1 MRSNE
6 LLAAR
11 RRLAAR
17 LGRVAVSD
25 ATEPMSTKSE
35 ELLVDAN
42 EFETRIALLR
52 NGEPLEIHLQRATS
66 DPEDHAGGLAG
77 NIYLGKV
84 ARLVPAIQAAFV
96 DIGIGTPGALFA
108 APGASLRGLREHDAV
123 LVQIA
128 KEPVKGRAGRHGKG
142 PKLTADPSLVG
153 RYLVVFPAPTQG
165 IAIGASGSVAPD
177 GPKAN
182 SSEPRI
188 AVSRRIDDAAERGRL
203 TAVVA
208 ELGKALRLDWNC
220 IVRTAAAGATA
231 AELEEDF
238 RYLQRLWTKIREC
251 QLATPRAPALLGQ
264 ELPTALRAVRDLAGP
279 SLKAI
284 VVNDDAACARIRA
297 HAAAHMPAFRDRV
310 IRYEGTAPLFDAYSV
325 EAAIERTLDPCVPLA
340 SGGQLV
346 IEHTEAMTTI
356 DVNSGTQL
364 DSVTRAATA
373 LGTNLEAAA
382 VIPHQLRLRNIGGIV
397 IVDFIGMACDDHRN
411 NVHATL
417 VAGARDDP
425 ARFDTTGF
433 SELGLVEISRRR
445 VRDSLLSQISG
456 NCRACTGRGYTKSA
470 QSVCYDLFRSL
481 HRQAAVDGDR
491 VAGYVVHAA
500 EDVIDRLLDQ
510 DAGHLRTVSDRIGRP
525 VQLQVE
531 PGYRTDQFDLIGLPR
546 HSTGNPG

>member
-1 MRSNE
+1 
-6 LLAAR
+6 
-11 RRLAAR
+11 
-17 LGRVAVSD
+17 
-25 ATEPMSTKSE
+25 MSTRSE

-52 NGEPLEIHLQRATS
+52 NGEPLEIHLQRAMS
-66 DPEDHAGGLAG
+66 DPEAHADGLVG

-96 DIGIGTPGALFA
+96 DIGIGTLGALFA

-128 KEPVKGRAGRHGKG
+128 KEPVKGRAGHHGKG

-153 RYLVVFPAPTQG
+153 RYLVLFPATAQG
-165 IAIGASGSVAPD
+165 IAIEGGESVAPD
-177 GPKAN
+177 GPQTMR
-182 SSEPRI
+182 SDPRI
-188 AVSRRIDDAAERGRL
+188 AVSRRIDDKAERGRL
-203 TAVVA
+203 TALVA
-208 ELGKALRLDWNC
+208 ELGKALRADWNC

-231 AELEEDF
+231 TELEDDF
-238 RYLQRLWTKIREC
+238 RYLQSLWTETRKC
-251 QLATPRAPALLGQ
+251 QLATSRAPALLRQ
-264 ELPTALRAVRDLAGP
+264 ELPAALRAVRDLAGP

-284 VVNDDAACARIRA
+284 VVNDDEARARIRA
-297 HAAAHMPAFRDRV
+297 HVAAHMPAFRDKV
-310 IRYEGTAPLFDAYSV
+310 MRYEGTVPLFDAYGV
-325 EAAIERTLDPCVPLA
+325 EAAIDRILDPCVPLA

-356 DVNSGTQL
+356 DVNSGTEL
-364 DSVTRAATA
+364 DSTTREATA
-373 LGTNLEAAA
+373 LRTNLEAAA
-382 VIPHQLRLRNIGGIV
+382 VIPHQLRVRNIGGIV

-411 NVHATL
+411 AVHATL
-417 VAGARDDP
+417 VRGARDDP
-425 ARFDTTGF
+425 ARFDVTGF
-433 SELGLVEISRRR
+433 SELGLVEISRHR

-456 NCRACTGRGYTKSA
+456 NCPTCIGRGYTKSA

-491 VAGYVVHAA
+491 VASYVVHAA
-500 EDVIDRLLDQ
+500 EDVIDRLLDE
-510 DAGHLRTVSDRIGRP
+510 DAGHLRTVSGSIGRP

-546 HSTGNPG
+546 HSSSTPG